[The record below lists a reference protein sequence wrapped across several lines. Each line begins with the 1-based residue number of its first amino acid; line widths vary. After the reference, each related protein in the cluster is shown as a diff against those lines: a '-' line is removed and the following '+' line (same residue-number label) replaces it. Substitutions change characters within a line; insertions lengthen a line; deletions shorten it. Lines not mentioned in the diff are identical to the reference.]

1 MGAYK
6 DEILCDVVPMQACHL
21 LLGRPWQF
29 DRKSLHNG
37 EKNTYS
43 FVNDGRTFTMNP
55 LTPQQVIED
64 YKDVF
69 PDEMPGDLPPI
80 RGIEHQIDFV
90 PGAVL
95 PNRPAYR
102 SPPEGTKELK
112 RQVEDLISK
121 GYVEKLN
128 GAAVRYSTY
137 DKESFML

>member
-6 DEILCDVVPMQACHL
+6 DEILCDAVPMQACHL

-43 FVNDGRTFTMNP
+43 FVKDGRTFTMNP

-64 YKDVF
+64 YKDMF
-69 PDEMPGDLPPI
+69 PNEMPGDLPPI

-90 PGAVL
+90 PGTVL
-95 PNRPAYR
+95 PNRPPYR
-102 SPPEGTKELK
+102 SPPGEAKELK

-121 GYVEKLN
+121 GYMIGICVKF
-128 GAAVRYSTY
+128 GTSIRS
-137 DKESFML
+137 